1 MGAITKQSR
10 FVRASDIVACDLDGG
25 QALLDLK
32 QSQYYRLNDT
42 ASVVWDALEAA
53 RTLDELVHAVTQE
66 FDVSADRCRPDV
78 EALLHSMAQTGLVDM
93 SDEPSPQ

>member
-10 FVRASDIVACDLDGG
+10 FVRASDVVACDLDGG

-42 ASVVWDALEAA
+42 ASVVWDALQAA
-53 RTLDELVHAVTQE
+53 RTLDDLVHAVTQE

-78 EALLHSMAQTGLVDM
+78 EALLRSMAQSGLVDM